1 MLIKILLV
9 TVQTLTCYL
18 NNKLIQQTFVGNLYL
33 SSDLIACRYCH
44 ISPRKTTFRHEYSL
58 GTCIR
63 YRTVQLKRS

>member
-18 NNKLIQQTFVGNLYL
+18 NNELIQQTFDGNFYL
-33 SSDLIACRYCH
+33 SPIQIACRYCH

-58 GTCIR
+58 GTRIR
-63 YRTVQLKRS
+63 YRTVVEAKL